1 LAALLNLL
9 TVLVF
14 ALPGFVSTLL
24 SHDTDEG
31 NSQILIHVCEV
42 IHTQLDI
49 SKEGT
54 LREELAREVIS
65 LVQALSF
72 NVNDDLV
79 NK

>member
-1 LAALLNLL
+1 VN
-9 TVLVF
+9 
-14 ALPGFVSTLL
+14 
-24 SHDTDEG
+24 DTNEG
-31 NSQILIHVCEV
+31 NSQILVHVCEV
-42 IHTQLDI
+42 IQNQLDI

-54 LREELAREVIS
+54 RSEELGREVIC